1 MDILLLIVVLIL
13 YAVDMLGGNNG
24 VGRINENL
32 EKIKPKMRKIK
43 IPEKLKYY
51 IPQYCSQSWVTPPP
65 IKLELY
71 ILTVVLAVCNYIFHG
86 HHIFLGTCQRCL
98 YFQLIS
104 SKFLE
109 IYGCRYKMSFL

>member
-71 ILTVVLAVCNYIFHG
+71 ILKQLLKIF
-86 HHIFLGTCQRCL
+86 
-98 YFQLIS
+98 
-104 SKFLE
+104 
-109 IYGCRYKMSFL
+109 